1 MIKLCQNNL
10 DFKEEFKDYLTKYE
24 TEMQLFF
31 RNLINDN
38 ETLNQNQIRG
48 GVYLD
53 NKLCLI
59 FLNAYPFNV
68 LLFEVTKDQNLI
80 VESIRELLSYI
91 KTQNISFRGCQCN
104 KRLSEIFFKEV
115 KAKFNL
121 DMEVVHS
128 MDIMK
133 LTNVLFTKTTGTIK
147 LATMENLE
155 FIKKVYLQFSKEALN
170 EHLSDEEINNT
181 AINKIKSQGIYLYY
195 NQENE
200 VTSCV
205 NVSKVLPNG
214 YTLNLVYT
222 DLSMRNKGYA
232 KNMISLICQEL
243 LKSANYVTLFV
254 DKQNPISNRVYLD
267 IGFNYLTEN
276 YDCRLIT
283 K

>member
-10 DFKEEFKDYLTKYE
+10 DYKVEFKDYLTKYE

-59 FLNAYPFNV
+59 FLNAYPINV

-115 KAKFNL
+115 KARFNL
-121 DMEVVHS
+121 DMEVIHP

-205 NVSKVLPNG
+205 NVSKELPNG

-243 LKSANYVTLFV
+243 LKSADYVTLFV

>member
-10 DFKEEFKDYLTKYE
+10 GFKVEFKEYLSKYE

-115 KAKFNL
+115 KARFNL
-121 DMEVVHS
+121 DMEVIHP

-133 LTNVLFTKTTGTIK
+133 LTNVLFTKTTGTVK

-170 EHLSDEEINNT
+170 EHLSNEEINNT
-181 AINKIKSQGIYLYY
+181 AINKINSQGVYLYY

-243 LKSANYVTLFV
+243 LKFADYVTLFV

>member
-10 DFKEEFKDYLTKYE
+10 GFKVEFKEYLSKYE

-115 KAKFNL
+115 KARFNL
-121 DMEVVHS
+121 DMEVIHP

-170 EHLSDEEINNT
+170 EHLSNEEINNT
-181 AINKIKSQGIYLYY
+181 AINKINSQGVYLYY
-195 NQENE
+195 NQEDE
-200 VTSCV
+200 ITSCV

-243 LKSANYVTLFV
+243 LKSADYVTLFV

>member
-10 DFKEEFKDYLTKYE
+10 DFKVEFKDYLTKYE
-24 TEMQLFF
+24 TQMQLFF

-59 FLNAYPFNV
+59 FLNAYPFNI

-80 VESIRELLSYI
+80 AESIRELLSYI

-104 KRLSEIFFKEV
+104 KRLSEVFFKEV

-181 AINKIKSQGIYLYY
+181 AINKINSQGVYLYY
-195 NQENE
+195 NQEDE
-200 VTSCV
+200 ITSCV

-243 LKSANYVTLFV
+243 LKSADYVTLFV

>member
-1 MIKLCQNNL
+1 MIKLCQNNF
-10 DFKEEFKDYLTKYE
+10 DFKVEFKDYLTKYE
-24 TEMQLFF
+24 TQMQLFF

-59 FLNAYPFNV
+59 FLNAYPFNI

-80 VESIRELLSYI
+80 AESIRELLSYI

-104 KRLSEIFFKEV
+104 KRLSEVFFKEV

-181 AINKIKSQGIYLYY
+181 AINKINSQGVYLYY

-200 VTSCV
+200 ITSCV

>member
-115 KAKFNL
+115 KARFNL
-121 DMEVVHS
+121 DMEVIHP

-181 AINKIKSQGIYLYY
+181 AINKINSQGVYLYY
-195 NQENE
+195 NQEDE
-200 VTSCV
+200 ITSCV

>member
-10 DFKEEFKDYLTKYE
+10 DFKVEFKDYLTKYE
-24 TEMQLFF
+24 TQMQLFF

-59 FLNAYPFNV
+59 FLNAYPFNI

-80 VESIRELLSYI
+80 AESIRELLSYI

-104 KRLSEIFFKEV
+104 KRLSEVFFKEV

-147 LATMENLE
+147 LATIENLE

-181 AINKIKSQGIYLYY
+181 AINKINSQGVYLYY

-200 VTSCV
+200 ITSCV

-243 LKSANYVTLFV
+243 LKSADYVTLFV

>member
-31 RNLINDN
+31 RNLNNDN

-115 KAKFNL
+115 KARFNL
-121 DMEVVHS
+121 DMEVIHP

>member
-31 RNLINDN
+31 RNLNNDN

-115 KAKFNL
+115 KARFNL
-121 DMEVVHS
+121 DMEVIHP

-243 LKSANYVTLFV
+243 LKSADYVTLFV

>member
-10 DFKEEFKDYLTKYE
+10 GFKVEFKEYLSKYE

-115 KAKFNL
+115 KARFNL
-121 DMEVVHS
+121 DMEVIHP

-133 LTNVLFTKTTGTIK
+133 LTNVLFTKTTGTVK

-170 EHLSDEEINNT
+170 EHLSNEEINNT
-181 AINKIKSQGIYLYY
+181 AINKINSQGVYLYY

>member
-10 DFKEEFKDYLTKYE
+10 DFKVEFKDYLTKYE
-24 TEMQLFF
+24 TQMQLFF

-59 FLNAYPFNV
+59 FLNAYPFNI

-80 VESIRELLSYI
+80 AESIRELLSYI

-104 KRLSEIFFKEV
+104 KRLSEVFFKEV

-181 AINKIKSQGIYLYY
+181 AINKINSQGVYLYY

-200 VTSCV
+200 ITSCV

-243 LKSANYVTLFV
+243 LKSADYVTLFV

>member
-10 DFKEEFKDYLTKYE
+10 DFKVEFKDYLTKYE
-24 TEMQLFF
+24 TQMQLFF

-59 FLNAYPFNV
+59 FLNAYPFNI

-80 VESIRELLSYI
+80 AESIRELLSYI

-104 KRLSEIFFKEV
+104 KRLSEVFFKEV

-181 AINKIKSQGIYLYY
+181 AINKINSQGVYLYY

>member
-10 DFKEEFKDYLTKYE
+10 DFKVEFKDYLTKYE

-59 FLNAYPFNV
+59 FLNAYPFNI

-80 VESIRELLSYI
+80 AESIRELLSYI

-115 KAKFNL
+115 KARFNL
-121 DMEVVHS
+121 DMEVIHP

-243 LKSANYVTLFV
+243 LKSADYVTLFV

>member
-115 KAKFNL
+115 KARFNL
-121 DMEVVHS
+121 DMEVIHP

>member
-59 FLNAYPFNV
+59 FLNAYPFNI

-80 VESIRELLSYI
+80 AESIRELLSYI

-104 KRLSEIFFKEV
+104 KRLSEVFFKEV

-181 AINKIKSQGIYLYY
+181 AINKINSQGVYLYY

>member
-1 MIKLCQNNL
+1 MIKLCNNNL
-10 DFKEEFKDYLTKYE
+10 EFKTTFKKYLVQYE

-31 RNLINDN
+31 KNLVDDDIVLD
-38 ETLNQNQIRG
+38 QNQIRG
-48 GVYLD
+48 GVYFD

-68 LLFEVTKDQNLI
+68 LLFEVTKDQKLL
-80 VESIRELLSYI
+80 EASIKELLSYI
-91 KTQNISFRGCQCN
+91 KEKNISFRGCQCN
-104 KRLSEIFFKEV
+104 KSLSEIFFKEV
-115 KAKFNL
+115 KEQFNL

-147 LATMENLE
+147 LATMEDLD
-155 FIKKVYLQFSKEALN
+155 FIKGVYLQFSKEALN
-170 EHLSDEEINNT
+170 EHLNDTEAST
-181 AINKIKSQGIYLYY
+181 SAINKIKSQGVYLYY
-195 NQENE
+195 NQENKI
-200 VTSCV
+200 TSCV
-205 NVSKVLPNG
+205 NVSKYLPNG

-232 KNMISLICQEL
+232 KNMVSIICQEL
-243 LKSANYVTLFV
+243 LKSADYVALFV
-254 DKQNPISNRVYLD
+254 DKKNPISNRVYLD
-267 IGFNYLTEN
+267 IGFDYLTED